1 MAKVADDTK
10 LLRIL
15 KLEADFRELQKYF
28 VVLSNRAIS
37 KNADKHLKK
46 KKKKQLISTKQCIF
60 RTNKDVQD
68 DRT

>member
-46 KKKKQLISTKQCIF
+46 KKKQLISTKQCIF

>member
-46 KKKKQLISTKQCIF
+46 KKKKAADQHQAMHF
-60 RTNKDVQD
+60 
-68 DRT
+68 

>member
-15 KLEADFRELQKYF
+15 KLEADFRKLQKYF

>member
-15 KLEADFRELQKYF
+15 KLEADFRKLQKYF

-46 KKKKQLISTKQCIF
+46 KKKSS
-60 RTNKDVQD
+60 
-68 DRT
+68 